1 MADSDFFNSI
11 GCLSLEEISK
21 VSGTEVHF
29 VLDLTK
35 TFAGVAPI
43 DVAKANEVTF
53 LSNKKYCDELAKSSA
68 GACIMS
74 SDTISKAPK
83 DMIILLSDNP
93 YVAYAKLASAFYP
106 LANDSGMISDKA
118 FIAPTAIM
126 GKSCTVEAGAFIGEN
141 VKIGE
146 KCFIASGSYIDKN
159 VKIGNGCIIKS
170 GVTISHSILGDN
182 IILHPGVRLG
192 QDGFGFATDNGVHIK
207 VPQLGRV
214 IIHDDVE
221 IGSNSCVDRGAGP
234 DTIIGKNTKID
245 NLVQIGH
252 NVQMGRG
259 CIIVS
264 HVGISGST
272 KLGDYVVV
280 GGQVG
285 IAGHLKIGN
294 MVSIAAQ
301 SGVIHDIEDNSKI
314 GGSPAIPIK
323 EWHRQTIALKRLGKN
338 KGKLND

>member
-1 MADSDFFNSI
+1 MADSDFFNKI
-11 GCLSLEEISK
+11 GKLSLEEIAK
-21 VSGTEVHF
+21 VSGAEIHLA
-29 VLDLTK
+29 LDRNQA
-35 TFAGVAPI
+35 FAGVAPI
-43 DVAKANEVTF
+43 DSASADEVTF
-53 LSNKKYCDELAKSSA
+53 LSNKKYCDDLAKSTA

-74 SDTISKAPK
+74 KDTISKAPQN
-83 DMIILLSDNP
+83 MAILLSDNP
-93 YVAYAKLASAFYP
+93 YAAYAKLASAFYP
-106 LANDSGMISDKA
+106 VTNYNGKISDKA
-118 FIAPTAIM
+118 FISKSSVI
-126 GKSCTVEAGAFIGEN
+126 GKNCTIEAGAFIGDN
-141 VKIGE
+141 AKIGDN
-146 KCFIASGSYIDKN
+146 CFIASGSYIDKN
-159 VKIGNGCIIKS
+159 VKIGSGCIIRS

-192 QDGFGFATDNGVHIK
+192 QDGFGFATDKGVHIK

-252 NVQMGRG
+252 NVQIGKG

-280 GGQVG
+280 AGQVG

-301 SGVIHDIEDNSKI
+301 SGVIHDIEDNLKI

-323 EWHRQTIALKRLGKN
+323 EWHRQTVAIKKLGKN